1 MTTQWYALRSKPNKE
16 NFLAQ
21 QLESSGIDVFFPY
34 IRVTP
39 INPRSRKIRPYF
51 PNYLFA
57 HVDLDVVKA
66 SVLRWMP
73 GASGIVSFDG
83 YPASVPDLLID
94 TIRRQIEDLTVS
106 ERKLKNDI
114 KPGDR
119 VVIQDGPFTG
129 YNAIFDVELSGRD
142 RVRVLLDFLEKRQV
156 PLDLNGRQIRRKK
169 NS

>member
-1 MTTQWYALRSKPNKE
+1 MTTQWYAIRSKPNKE

-34 IRVTP
+34 IRVIP
-39 INPRSRKIRPYF
+39 VNPRSRKSRPYF

-83 YPASVPDLLID
+83 TPASVPELLID
-94 TIRRQIEDLTVS
+94 AIRRQIDYLTVL
-106 ERKLKNDI
+106 EQQLKDDI
-114 KPGDR
+114 KPGDL
-119 VVIQDGPFTG
+119 VVIQEGPFAG
-129 YNAIFDVELSGRD
+129 YNAIFDVGVSGRD
-142 RVRVLLDFLEKRQV
+142 RVRVLLDFLQKRQV
-156 PLDLNGRQIRRKK
+156 PLELEKRQIRRAKR
-169 NS
+169 S

>member
-66 SVLRWMP
+66 SILRWMP

-119 VVIQDGPFTG
+119 VVIQDGPFAG

-142 RVRVLLDFLEKRQV
+142 RVRVLLDFLQKRQV
-156 PLDLNGRQIRRKK
+156 PVELERRQIRRVKD
-169 NS
+169 S

>member
-66 SVLRWMP
+66 SILRWMP

-119 VVIQDGPFTG
+119 VVIQDGPFAG

-142 RVRVLLDFLEKRQV
+142 RVRVLLDFLQKRQV
-156 PLDLNGRQIRRKK
+156 PVELERRQIRRVK
-169 NS
+169 NP